1 VIETVCPTPYTLHPT
16 PYTLHPTRDALR
28 PRCSTLNAPP
38 PTGNQVA
45 KEVLESGYLDA
56 EPEELT
62 RVMECAVR
70 ANKHQRHERELTRE
84 TSPLLDRSL
93 VFPSTLNPQPS
104 TLNQPPSRSLAGMYF
119 VI

>member
-1 VIETVCPTPYTLHPT
+1 
-16 PYTLHPTRDALR
+16 
-28 PRCSTLNAPP
+28 
-38 PTGNQVA
+38 VA